1 MNNYNII
8 NIFISIHV
16 YILKQNLNNKTN
28 YKKMA
33 AHSNDSNK
41 DKMQQEYLQSIDD
54 TMGQVK
60 KDIID
65 HYDKV
70 QTEIDLRTEKLLL
83 NLPAALKLGR
93 EELLERVKEE
103 KEKSLAALSPDSA
116 LIRYKNEYYQ
126 QFLLLKNEFDECK
139 SDDLDEEKKKQELY
153 NKFKELK
160 QKVQVIE
167 DFLDD
172 FKNRTLTFEEADKS
186 VYAALIGEL
195 VTSNELSNQLDSEL
209 NNTTEIINA

>member
-1 MNNYNII
+1 
-8 NIFISIHV
+8 
-16 YILKQNLNNKTN
+16 
-28 YKKMA
+28 MA
-33 AHSNDSNK
+33 AHSNDSSK

-126 QFLLLKNEFDECK
+126 QFLQLKNEFDECK

>member
-1 MNNYNII
+1 MADD
-8 NIFISIHV
+8 
-16 YILKQNLNNKTN
+16 LQKQRLE
-28 YKKMA
+28 
-33 AHSNDSNK
+33 
-41 DKMQQEYLQSIDD
+41 QEYMQLLDD

-70 QTEIDLRTEKLLL
+70 QTEIDLRTERLLL
-83 NLPAALKLGR
+83 NLPAAMKLGR

-103 KEKSLAALSPDSA
+103 KEKSLAALAPDSP
-116 LIRYKNEYYQ
+116 LCRYKNEYYQ
-126 QFLLLKNEFDECK
+126 QFVQLKHEFDQCK
-139 SDDLDEEKKKQELY
+139 SDDLNEEKKKEDICIRL
-153 NKFKELK
+153 KDLK

-172 FKNRTLTFEEADKS
+172 FKNRTLSFEEADKS

-195 VTSNELSNQLDSEL
+195 VTSNELSNQLEHEL
-209 NNTTEIINA
+209 NSTEIINA